1 MEKARR
7 INRTLAVHDRDE
19 HSREL
24 LARRPQLASFFLRK
38 LTCMHAS
45 KLPDRSDVKPE
56 GVLGKQV
63 SLPAIRLQA
72 C

>member
-1 MEKARR
+1 
-7 INRTLAVHDRDE
+7 
-19 HSREL
+19 
-24 LARRPQLASFFLRK
+24 
-38 LTCMHAS
+38 MHAS

-63 SLPAIRLQA
+63 SLLAIRLQA